1 MSIFT
6 CIGRR
11 RFGATAAAAIA
22 ALAFT
27 LPAAAADA
35 ALIPFKVAMVSSL
48 DTMPYFYAAQQGYY
62 KEAGLDVTLSTN
74 DSGPAVV
81 TGVLNGT
88 YDAATA
94 AAFPILIAISKGAD
108 LRVLAGAVVI
118 RPDTGN
124 SSLVVRKDSPI
135 KGYKDLEGKTVAT
148 NALTS
153 LTVLATKIGV
163 KAAGG
168 DGNRVKFLALPFKA
182 ASQAVAQGQADA
194 AVVINPFGTEAAND
208 GMKVIADPIG
218 TQLPAGA
225 PYQILFTAAK
235 TATARQAQFQ
245 AFEKATQRAIEK
257 LRADPQL
264 QRKLAVSLV
273 GFSAEVAK
281 AVSLPE
287 YTTARIDL
295 AAFQKY
301 ADFVAEYG
309 YSAKPVEVAKVTVA
323 P

>member
-1 MSIFT
+1 MPARSIFH
-6 CIGRR
+6 RR
-11 RFGATAAAAIA
+11 HLCTA
-22 ALAFT
+22 ALAVATLAAFTHT
-27 LPAAAADA
+27 LPAAAAE
-35 ALIPFKVAMVSSL
+35 LTPFKVAMVSSI

-62 KEAGLDVTLSTN
+62 KELGLDVTLSTN

-118 RPDTGN
+118 RPNTGN

-135 KGYKDLEGKTVAT
+135 KGYKDLEGKAVAT

-168 DGNRVKFLALPFKA
+168 DGNRVKFLALPFKT
-182 ASQAVAQGQADA
+182 ASQSVAQGQADA
-194 AVVINPFGTEAAND
+194 AVVINPFGVEAEQA
-208 GMKVIADPIG
+208 GMKIIADPIG

-235 TATARQAQFQ
+235 TAQGKAAQFQ
-245 AFEKATQRAIEK
+245 AFEKATQRAIEQLK
-257 LRADPQL
+257 ADPQL

-273 GFSAEVAK
+273 GYSAEVAK
-281 AVSLPE
+281 AVTLPE
-287 YTTARIDL
+287 YTTARIDPG
-295 AAFQKY
+295 AFQKY
-301 ADFVAEYG
+301 ADLVAEYG
-309 YSAKPVEVAKVTVA
+309 YSAKPVEVAKVTIT